1 MTACLL
7 AGIQFRLVAGSIWKT
22 CAFKL
27 NTGCSLQ
34 RKKNIYIY
42 IFTTYSSLFNSPLG
56 CHQTHYSWAD
66 VGCDGSEKHPMQGQ
80 VWDIRA
86 RSDYEGARPGL
97 DCLTHH
103 LILLSPNQHVMI
115 MDGLIKDIFLNYEN
129 GSDSRLF
136 NAASK
141 QTLGAD
147 T

>member
-1 MTACLL
+1 MFAGWNPISFSGRVNLEDVCLQAEYWL
-7 AGIQFRLVAGSIWKT
+7 LPSE
-22 CAFKL
+22 
-27 NTGCSLQ
+27 
-34 RKKNIYIY
+34 RKKYIYIY
-42 IFTTYSSLFNSPLG
+42 IFITYSSLFNSPLG